1 MEGSFTEEKA
11 NTRGRFHV
19 EGGTWGDAA
28 HWNPPAGPAAAQGPG
43 LWGHTHL
50 PEGLGLAGVTGTV
63 QVQVWLCKTWWT
75 HGLRWTQNTGLRMH
89 LHTLNCLSV
98 NQQCDSRRRMALQ
111 VSTSPSVKWEN
122 GGKTSCHPRPMSTR
136 LFKFSKAVS
145 SMRRWT
151 ERTAW
156 KNILKKRN
164 KSCSL
169 RKWDRWTVCTRPRCL
184 REKNLD
190 SLIQNQENACF
201 LHLSEDTQKVEQM
214 GL

>member
-43 LWGHTHL
+43 LWGHIHL
-50 PEGLGLAGVTGTV
+50 LEGLGLAGVTGTV

-75 HGLRWTQNTGLRMH
+75 HGLRWTQNTRLRMH

-122 GGKTSCHPRPMSTR
+122 GGKM
-136 LFKFSKAVS
+136 F
-145 SMRRWT
+145 
-151 ERTAW
+151 
-156 KNILKKRN
+156 LKSFVVMLSYIHCMLQTPEIRF
-164 KSCSL
+164 L
-169 RKWDRWTVCTRPRCL
+169 
-184 REKNLD
+184 
-190 SLIQNQENACF
+190 CF
-201 LHLSEDTQKVEQM
+201 LNSLFLV
-214 GL
+214 